1 MRGILKFFKRKVEL
15 VFLILLLVLIHTIMS
30 RKQGTSVGH
39 FLSTEKGIQI
49 MDIAYYVIIL
59 TSIISLLFKIMHW
72 PGANS
77 LLIISLQS
85 TATIL
90 CIAAFQ
96 VPKESALG
104 LTPRQAVWLNFC
116 SYLSLA
122 VLILGFLF
130 KTMHWP
136 GCNEMIILGIASLSI
151 ASLIK
156 GFMVKPAGAPF
167 LPAGSPLTRIAVSSS
182 IFFLGLSVT
191 ILSSLFFLM
200 KWPGTDEMIIIGLGT
215 LPFVIIAYGYLKRK
229 NIDLIGNHSIFNL
242 AVLILVGSFLL
253 LRDNRSLRIIS
264 NDLNYGNMVHV
275 KTLNYVKRGD
285 RMLNSFN
292 QRQKMGLSLS
302 EADKVK
308 QAAMLQ
314 INAASIEVI
323 RNIDQIKILLLE
335 KAGEDLR
342 STGENFLL
350 VSKYDDKN
358 PLIPTSLNFYAIM
371 SKDDYDTPMR
381 ELGIRGYD
389 DFEQNGVG
397 IQKLWNPYVAFQ
409 NQLLELCAT
418 YGQYRLTMP
427 KNVSV
432 SNEEQLMELLLKNK
446 VNETELYALVD
457 VYSDLAK
464 AEISENYFYGQR
476 THWLID
482 NFDHS
487 PMIKA
492 LAVLSDMQSDIAKA
506 RAHAFQLIYQRKN

>member
-1 MRGILKFFKRKVEL
+1 MTRESSA
-15 VFLILLLVLIHTIMS
+15 T
-30 RKQGTSVGH
+30 GH
-39 FLSTEKGIQI
+39 FLSTEGGRQF
-49 MDIAYYVIIL
+49 MYNMYYAIIV

-72 PGANS
+72 PGANE
-77 LLIISLQS
+77 LLMISLSS
-85 TATIL
+85 TAAIL
-90 CIAAFQ
+90 SIAAFQ
-96 VPKESALG
+96 VPMESTLG
-104 LTPRQAVWLNFC
+104 LNPRQAVLLNYS
-116 SYLSLA
+116 SYFSLA
-122 VLILGFLF
+122 VLIIGFLF

-136 GCNEMIILGIASLSI
+136 GCNQMIILGIGMLSLVSV
-151 ASLIK
+151 LK
-156 GFMVKPAGAPF
+156 GFMVQSTILRVLNTGAPF
-167 LPAGSPLTRIAVSSS
+167 AK
-182 IFFLGLSVT
+182 FLGLAFFMGLSCIT
-191 ILSSLFFLM
+191 MSSLFFLM
-200 KWPGTDEMIIIGLGT
+200 QWPGTNEMIIVGVGT
-215 LPFVIIAYGYLKRK
+215 LPLVIIAYGNLKRN
-229 NIDLIGNHSIFNL
+229 NIDLIGNHSIFKL
-242 AVLILVGSFLL
+242 AVLILVGSFLI
-253 LRDNRSLRIIS
+253 LRDGRSLRIIS

-302 EADKVK
+302 EADKLK

-314 INAASIEVI
+314 INAASIEAQ
-323 RNIDQIKILLLE
+323 RNIDQIKLLLLE

-342 STGENFLL
+342 STGENSLL

-371 SKDDYDTPMR
+371 SKNEYDTPMR

-427 KNVSV
+427 KKVSI
-432 SNEEQLMELLLKNK
+432 SNEEQLIEVLLKNK

-464 AEISENYFYGQR
+464 PEISENHFYDQR
-476 THWLID
+476 THWLIN
-482 NFDHS
+482 NFDHT

-492 LAVLSDMQSDIAKA
+492 LAVLSDMQCDIAKA
-506 RAHAFQLIYQRKN
+506 RAHAFQLIYQREN